1 MQHWNMILR
10 AGSEAPLSRD
20 PGEEACR
27 KLQQW
32 QEGLRGALSPSQTP
46 QLLWA
51 AQLHLSQM
59 FCRQEKH
66 THTGETCKSY
76 LCPAV
81 ERWMCRF
88 LWNICG
94 FSQPCMDT
102 CKLLPSWIG
111 KCVFPLEFQTEWAI
125 PATLSMRPGQKWTRS
140 MLVRGYALTMGP
152 GSPSKFFSPI
162 QCFIHLLTQCKPDGK
177 CCPSLSAC
185 YSLHGEGIQVYKPG
199 RNLLAILALGW
210 TCR

>member
-1 MQHWNMILR
+1 MQHWNMVLR
-10 AGSEAPLSRD
+10 EALRLPSVETLEKRLAGS
-20 PGEEACR
+20 C
-27 KLQQW
+27 QQQ

-66 THTGETCKSY
+66 THPCKSC

-81 ERWMCRF
+81 ERWLCRF
-88 LWNICG
+88 LWNISG
-94 FSQPCMDT
+94 LSQPCMDI

-125 PATLSMRPGQKWTRS
+125 PAALSMRSWQKWTGTMHVATWLCTNSGTWETFQVLQSHS
-140 MLVRGYALTMGP
+140 MFH
-152 GSPSKFFSPI
+152 S
-162 QCFIHLLTQCKPDGK
+162 
-177 CCPSLSAC
+177 
-185 YSLHGEGIQVYKPG
+185 
-199 RNLLAILALGW
+199 
-210 TCR
+210 